1 MERMEGKVLSMSELS
16 KAWRDIYA
24 TFEDNAFDY
33 VGKPFYNDNDNTVQI
48 WNGNRMVEYMEVPF

>member
-1 MERMEGKVLSMSELS
+1 MSELS

-24 TFEDNAFDY
+24 IFEDNAFDY

-48 WNGNRMVEYMEVPF
+48 WNGNRMVEYVEVPF